1 MRTNQYKT
9 IYNPISTDYVCI
21 VGDTHG
27 IWDILFEKIDSCEI
41 RNCVLIHV
49 GDVGIG
55 FKSPEKQNSELEIVN
70 DYFSERGISF
80 YAIAGNHDDP
90 SYFQGQVNLSHFTL
104 LADYSTLII
113 NHKKFLF
120 VGGATS
126 IDRILRTPNKSW
138 WPDEVFVLDE
148 SRAEKCD
155 VLITHT
161 APNWI
166 GPNDKNGLELYIQK
180 DATLW
185 DECLRER
192 IDMNQLIKLTQP
204 QKHFCGHFH
213 ISQLAEND
221 SCRSRIMNE
230 HELCEIT
237 L

>member
-1 MRTNQYKT
+1 MKELKTNLL
-9 IYNPISTDYVCI
+9 IAL
-21 VGDTHG
+21 GDTHG
-27 IWDILFEKIDSCEI
+27 KWGITLDSIEKANIRDAIIL
-41 RNCVLIHV
+41 HV

-55 FKSPEKQNSELEIVN
+55 FINAEDQDELLHYVN
-70 DYFSERGISF
+70 RELAQRNIQMFCIR
-80 YAIAGNHDDP
+80 GNHDDP
-90 SYFQGQVNLSHFTL
+90 RYFSGEYQYPNLTL

-126 IDRILRTPNKSW
+126 IDRVLRTPNKSW

-180 DATLW
+180 DPTLW